1 MAVVGFDHDALE
13 RLEVGVLAQE
23 VHPAHRSVQ
32 GMVHLPI
39 WCFSC
44 GSRSGAGHQRAARRP
59 ILAASPFPHPGHV
72 SALLGRSFGGGGAGT
87 FSAPCL
93 YRDGDPKVSHSH

>member
-1 MAVVGFDHDALE
+1 MEWQLVGFDHDALE

-39 WCFSC
+39 LCFS
-44 GSRSGAGHQRAARRP
+44 
-59 ILAASPFPHPGHV
+59 
-72 SALLGRSFGGGGAGT
+72 
-87 FSAPCL
+87 
-93 YRDGDPKVSHSH
+93 

>member
-1 MAVVGFDHDALE
+1 MSVVGFDHDALE

-44 GSRSGAGHQRAARRP
+44 GSRYRELGTKERRSP
-59 ILAASPFPHPGHV
+59 SILAAPLFPVPSLFRV
-72 SALLGRSFGGGGAGT
+72 LRVKPSNGG
-87 FSAPCL
+87 
-93 YRDGDPKVSHSH
+93 D